1 MQTFRYL
8 LDEYRRPVLASGCG
22 TGAVIMMSDADD
34 AETLREL
41 QAEYPQLVITTELY
55 WGVRVWVARGGDGHP
70 WLVLSS
76 NLDRF
81 RAALSQS

>member
-1 MQTFRYL
+1 
-8 LDEYRRPVLASGCG
+8 
-22 TGAVIMMSDADD
+22 MSDADD

-41 QAEYPQLVITTELY
+41 RAEYPQLVITTELY
-55 WGVRVWVARGGDGHP
+55 WGVRVWVARGDGHP

-81 RAALSQS
+81 RAALGQS

>member
-1 MQTFRYL
+1 M
-8 LDEYRRPVLASGCG
+8 
-22 TGAVIMMSDADD
+22 IMMSDADD

-55 WGVRVWVARGGDGHP
+55 WDVRVWVARGGDGHP

>member
-1 MQTFRYL
+1 M
-8 LDEYRRPVLASGCG
+8 LASDN
-22 TGAVIMMSDADD
+22 T
-34 AETLREL
+34 
-41 QAEYPQLVITTELY
+41 
-55 WGVRVWVARGGDGHP
+55 VARGGNGHP

>member
-1 MQTFRYL
+1 
-8 LDEYRRPVLASGCG
+8 
-22 TGAVIMMSDADD
+22 VITMSDAND

-41 QAEYPQLVITTELY
+41 RAEYPQLVIATELY
-55 WGVRVWVARGGDGHP
+55 WGVRVWIARGGDGHP

-81 RAALSQS
+81 RAALSQP

>member
-1 MQTFRYL
+1 L
-8 LDEYRRPVLASGCG
+8 EDCEASAAI
-22 TGAVIMMSDADD
+22 TMSDAED
-34 AETLREL
+34 AEILREL

-55 WGVRVWVARGGDGHP
+55 WDVRVWVARGGDGHP

-81 RAALSQS
+81 RAALSEP

>member
-1 MQTFRYL
+1 MQTSCTSVKL
-8 LDEYRRPVLASGCG
+8 WNTAAI
-22 TGAVIMMSDADD
+22 TMSDADD
-34 AETLREL
+34 AETLRQL
-41 QAEYPQLVITTELY
+41 RTEYPQLVITTELY

-81 RAALSQS
+81 RAALGQS

>member
-1 MQTFRYL
+1 MIT
-8 LDEYRRPVLASGCG
+8 
-22 TGAVIMMSDADD
+22 MSD

-41 QAEYPQLVITTELY
+41 RAEYPQLVIATELC

-76 NLDRF
+76 NLNRF
-81 RAALSQS
+81 RAALSQP

>member
-1 MQTFRYL
+1 
-8 LDEYRRPVLASGCG
+8 
-22 TGAVIMMSDADD
+22 MSDADD
-34 AETLREL
+34 AEALREL

-55 WGVRVWVARGGDGHP
+55 WGVRLWVARGGDGHP

-81 RAALSQS
+81 PGRARSVVTRVRPPAPKVSGACSMVRGGPLVW